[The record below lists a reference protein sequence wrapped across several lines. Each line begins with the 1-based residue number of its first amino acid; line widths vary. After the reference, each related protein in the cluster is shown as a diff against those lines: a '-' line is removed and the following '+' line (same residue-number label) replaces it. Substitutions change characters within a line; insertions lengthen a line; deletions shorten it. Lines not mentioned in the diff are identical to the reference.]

1 MEVDLVITGGTVV
14 TTSGRDHL
22 GIAIDGGQIVALA
35 RDEALPAAR
44 EYIDA
49 TGLHVLPGI
58 IDPHV
63 HVRDPGKIE
72 REDFRTATAAA
83 AAGGIT
89 TIFEM
94 PIAMP
99 PVNSAQNLRDRIEV
113 VQPKALV
120 DFAFYG
126 GAAGDNLDHI
136 EAMAEAGVI
145 AFKTFR
151 TAPPAGREKEFIGL
165 SCPDPGD
172 FLRALERVAA
182 TGRVAAVHAEEEQ
195 ILRRIAKD
203 MQAAGDSG
211 PLSHARSRPSVVEEA
226 SVAQSLALARA
237 AGARIH
243 FVHCSS
249 PYSLDL
255 IRHARAEGLQATA
268 ETCPPYL
275 FLTEAD
281 LERHGPFAK
290 TNPPLRP
297 ADVVEVM
304 WERVTR
310 GDVDVIGTD
319 HSPFLIEEKE
329 PYWQDMWQA
338 APGGPGLEV
347 LVPLLLTAVNQ
358 GRITLERML
367 ALTSE
372 HPARIFGLYPRKGTI
387 RVGSDGD
394 LVLADLKRE
403 GKIDTRTWHSKS
415 KGTARVWEGLP
426 TRGAVVATLVRGKV
440 VARENQIIAEPGWG
454 QFVAPYTEAQTGP
467 HSGGAEQE

>member
-1 MEVDLVITGGTVV
+1 MQVDLIITGGIV
-14 TTSGRDHL
+14 TTARGRNRV
-22 GIAIDGGQIVALA
+22 GIAIDSGKVVAVGRDETLPTA
-35 RDEALPAAR
+35 RDQ
-44 EYIDA
+44 IDA

-72 REDFRTATAAA
+72 REDFQTATAAA

-99 PVNSAQNLRDRIEV
+99 PVNSAKSLRDRIDE

-136 EAMAEAGVI
+136 EGLAEAGAI

-151 TAPPAGREKEFIGL
+151 TAPPAGREQEFVGL

-182 TGRVAAVHAEEEQ
+182 TGRIAAVHAEDEQ
-195 ILRRIAKD
+195 ILQRIAKD
-203 MQAAGDSG
+203 LKASGDSG
-211 PLSHARSRPSVVEEA
+211 PLSHARSRPSVVEES
-226 SVAQSLALARA
+226 SVAQGLVLARA

-255 IRHARAEGLQATA
+255 IKHARADGMQVTA

-275 FLTEAD
+275 FLDETD
-281 LERHGPFAK
+281 LERYGPFAK

-297 ADVVEVM
+297 AEVVETM
-304 WERVTR
+304 WERVVQ
-310 GDVDVIGTD
+310 GDIDVIGTD
-319 HSPFLIEEKE
+319 HSPFLLEEKE

-338 APGGPGLEV
+338 APGAPGLEA
-347 LVPLLLTAVNQ
+347 LVPLMLTAVNQ
-358 GRITLERML
+358 GRISLERML
-367 ALTSE
+367 ALNSE
-372 HPARIFGLYPRKGTI
+372 NPARIFGLYPRKGDI
-387 RVGSDGD
+387 WVGSDADVVLVD
-394 LVLADLKRE
+394 LHRE
-403 GKIDTRTWHSKS
+403 GTIDTSTWHSKS
-415 KGTARVWEGLP
+415 RGTARVWDGRP
-426 TRGAVVATLVRGKV
+426 IQGAVVATLVRGTVVTRDNEV
-440 VARENQIIAEPGWG
+440 VARPGWG
-454 QFVAPYTEAQTGP
+454 QFVAP
-467 HSGGAEQE
+467 SGTAA